1 MLRVHLRVDRER
13 GCTSHAPG
21 TPRAT
26 PEPPRR
32 PRARRPHGRRLPAGV
47 LLLWGVSCAP
57 GVSAVVPHRR
67 AGRQAACNMHV
78 RVPAASGASACAR
91 SAPGHGRWRGTH
103 TSRRRSSRSCPR
115 AADPVCARGAGSPS
129 RVLSLTHS
137 LLRVLPAT
145 CPSRGHSGGAPTG
158 EQMPV
163 RPSAQPR

>member
-1 MLRVHLRVDRER
+1 MRR
-13 GCTSHAPG
+13 GG
-21 TPRAT
+21 
-26 PEPPRR
+26 
-32 PRARRPHGRRLPAGV
+32 RARRWRGRGRARAALGGAGCQRVRCFCGGRRASARRPARP
-47 LLLWGVSCAP
+47 CE
-57 GVSAVVPHRR
+57 VPHRR